1 MGSHYKGSK
10 KELRALNT
18 YIKFR
23 RASHS
28 LSSYFNNELRK
39 EGLSESQFNVL
50 DTLYHLGTLSQK
62 QLGEKLLKTGGNITM
77 VVDNLEK
84 NGYVKREK
92 VKNDRRVLKVSLT
105 GKGKRRIEKLLPVIV
120 KSLTEKISVL
130 SKSEQSDLQKLCK
143 KLGLKSR

>member
-18 YIKFR
+18 YIKFQ

-39 EGLSESQFNVL
+39 DGLSESQFNVL

-62 QLGEKLLKTGGNITM
+62 QLGEKLFKSGGNITM

-92 VKNDRRVLKVSLT
+92 VKNDRRLLKVSLT
-105 GKGKRRIEKLLPVIV
+105 GKGRRRIEKLLPVIV
-120 KSLTEKISVL
+120 KSITEKISVL